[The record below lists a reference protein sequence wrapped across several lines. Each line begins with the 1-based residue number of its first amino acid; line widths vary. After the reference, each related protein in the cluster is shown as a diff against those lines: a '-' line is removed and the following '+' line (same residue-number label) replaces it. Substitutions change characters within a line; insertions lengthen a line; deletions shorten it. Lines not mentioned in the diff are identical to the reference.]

1 MSQETTT
8 ITRIGHS
15 TVLIQLPYLTILTD
29 PVLFSR
35 IGVKLGSWTL
45 LGLKRYTPPAL
56 TVSELPPID
65 LVLLSHAHM
74 DHLDTQTLLALTRKQ
89 PYQITVITAFNT
101 VRWIKEYQWKEIY
114 ELDRDQELDLLGIRI
129 TAGETR
135 HRWARYPWNPDRSQ
149 EKLNGAGHNSYMI
162 EFQQNKQKKEI
173 VFWGDSAYTHAFK
186 KWSTEH
192 VDVAIMPIGEY
203 DPFRFQH
210 CTPEESLKMAKD
222 MNSKVFIP
230 VHWNTFVMS
239 KEKKTAPMERLKAAL
254 EIDST
259 IKLGLEDIG
268 KKYILE

>member
-135 HRWARYPWNPDRSQ
+135 HR
-149 EKLNGAGHNSYMI
+149 
-162 EFQQNKQKKEI
+162 
-173 VFWGDSAYTHAFK
+173 
-186 KWSTEH
+186 
-192 VDVAIMPIGEY
+192 
-203 DPFRFQH
+203 
-210 CTPEESLKMAKD
+210 
-222 MNSKVFIP
+222 
-230 VHWNTFVMS
+230 
-239 KEKKTAPMERLKAAL
+239 
-254 EIDST
+254 
-259 IKLGLEDIG
+259 
-268 KKYILE
+268 